1 MGFIENRISFVCID
15 TSERPILMDLPHI
28 CWLIIDKLSLPS
40 LVLFEEMNFYY
51 RLFVQWYY
59 WGCSAVHCSKQY
71 RSFIVNEN
79 VHWHAKQNSLE
90 SSILLL
96 NKLWTSFLAVLV
108 PRCTFSKS
116 FKKKKFKYQEMLYF
130 QWNWEF
136 YWTGSRSGVSFILE
150 EAHYRYQ
157 YAKAE
162 HLNDYLFI
170 NFYFFRFHC
179 IQTYG
184 NICVNIRK
192 IWNRKHIH

>member
-15 TSERPILMDLPHI
+15 TSERAILMDLPHI

-96 NKLWTSFLAVLV
+96 NELWTSFLAVLV
-108 PRCTFSKS
+108 PRCTFSKN
-116 FKKKKFKYQEMLYF
+116 FKKKNSNIKKCSIFNKIENFIELDQGQALVLYWRKPTIDTNT
-130 QWNWEF
+130 Q
-136 YWTGSRSGVSFILE
+136 
-150 EAHYRYQ
+150 
-157 YAKAE
+157 KAE

-192 IWNRKHIH
+192 FWNRKHIH